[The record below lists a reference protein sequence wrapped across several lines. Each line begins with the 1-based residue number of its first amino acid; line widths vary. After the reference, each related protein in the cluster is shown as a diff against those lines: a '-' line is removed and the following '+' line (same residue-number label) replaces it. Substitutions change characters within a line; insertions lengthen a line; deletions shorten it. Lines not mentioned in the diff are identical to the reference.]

1 MPKQRTISQATPLS
15 RAHQQNQSAAL
26 AFELQGGTDGT
37 RGDGSASS
45 PSPTKECVAF
55 CIVLGRYNMRVLRVG
70 SVAGSEGR
78 FIINV
83 EINQDQTAIY
93 EGSTNGLCLFHTL
106 AREAS
111 QHTYRICFRLTEL
124 KSMQID

>member
-26 AFELQGGTDGT
+26 AFALQGGIDGT

-83 EINQDQTAIY
+83 EINQDQTAI
-93 EGSTNGLCLFHTL
+93 SM
-106 AREAS
+106 REAPTVFVS
-111 QHTYRICFRLTEL
+111 FIRLLGKRHSIHIESAL
-124 KSMQID
+124 G